1 MINKGSLKDFRLFD
15 LLTILDQSKKS
26 GILTLKLRE
35 FIGNIYVTDGSVI
48 EVKTSHL
55 HGEDAFYELMFYESG
70 EFEFLEGEKFEGSK
84 NIEKSTHEL
93 LEEGNFRVTLTN
105 SLIKNSI
112 NTDLKSKIIIVD
124 EKEDDFITMIK
135 SGFDTIISLARE
147 SKVSPNEFSQ
157 HLEFLIKNNNI
168 EIEKNIQNEIWSSF
182 QKLVNTT
189 YKEFTSI
196 SGIKMNK
203 ELDKKIQELIEIN
216 SLNLEFKDGKIDTK
230 DLFKLTSNEQINI
243 YKLFLKELKAY
254 VVKIYGKDFIINI
267 FASVSGVD
275 SKTIDLLNIEV

>member
-70 EFEFLEGEKFEGSK
+70 EFEFLEGKNFEGSK

-105 SLIKNSI
+105 SLIKNNI
-112 NTDLKSKIIIVD
+112 NTDLKSKIIILE
-124 EKEDDFITMIK
+124 EKDDDFISMIK
-135 SGFDTIISLARE
+135 KGEDTIISLARV

-157 HLEFLIKNNNI
+157 HLQFLIKNNNI
-168 EIEKNIQNEIWSSF
+168 EIEKNIQNEIWSYF
-182 QKLVNTT
+182 QKLVNAT

-196 SGIKMNK
+196 SGIKMSK
-203 ELDKKIQELIEIN
+203 EIDKKIQELIEIN

-230 DLFKLTSNEQINI
+230 DLFKLTSNEQLSI
-243 YKLFLKELKAY
+243 YRLFLGDLKRY
-254 VVKIYGKDFIINI
+254 VSKIYGEDFIGNVFSKIPD
-267 FASVSGVD
+267 VE
-275 SKTIDLLNIEV
+275 SKTIDLLNEV